1 MEKRLKASLKPNELK
16 PELKEST
23 VPIDLIT
30 HRGAKEIH
38 LPEAVSDMLFL
49 SPPEKHSKKEDR
61 YLIKILAN
69 GFTYRETQEAK
80 NLNLHELAEI
90 YHQDPAY
97 IGAQIRLTF
106 LAPDIIDAILRGAQ
120 PKTMTA
126 KELLRASIP
135 ASWPEQ
141 RKLFGFPK
149 I

>member
-1 MEKRLKASLKPNELK
+1 LKPNELK
-16 PELKEST
+16 PELMEST

>member
-1 MEKRLKASLKPNELK
+1 M
-16 PELKEST
+16 PET
-23 VPIDLIT
+23 
-30 HRGAKEIH
+30 
-38 LPEAVSDMLFL
+38 VSDMLYL
-49 SPPEKHSKKEDR
+49 TSGEKPSKKEDR

-126 KELLRASIP
+126 RELLRASIP

>member
-1 MEKRLKASLKPNELK
+1 MDKRLKASLKPNESK
-16 PELKEST
+16 PELMEST
-23 VPIDLIT
+23 VHIDLIT
-30 HRGAKEIH
+30 HCGAKEIH

-69 GFTYRETQEAK
+69 GFTYRETQKAK

-97 IGAQIRLTF
+97 IGAQIQLTF

-135 ASWPEQ
+135 VSWPEQ
-141 RKLFGFPK
+141 RKLFSFPK

>member
-1 MEKRLKASLKPNELK
+1 MYLLDNL
-16 PELKEST
+16 
-23 VPIDLIT
+23 VMDL
-30 HRGAKEIH
+30 
-38 LPEAVSDMLFL
+38 LNL
-49 SPPEKHSKKEDR
+49 
-61 YLIKILAN
+61 LIKSPYVLQALA
-69 GFTYRETQEAK
+69 QEPK

-149 I
+149 F

>member
-1 MEKRLKASLKPNELK
+1 MA
-16 PELKEST
+16 
-23 VPIDLIT
+23 I
-30 HRGAKEIH
+30 
-38 LPEAVSDMLFL
+38 
-49 SPPEKHSKKEDR
+49 
-61 YLIKILAN
+61 

-80 NLNLHELAEI
+80 NLNLHELAEV

-106 LAPDIIDAILRGAQ
+106 LAPGIIILRGTQ